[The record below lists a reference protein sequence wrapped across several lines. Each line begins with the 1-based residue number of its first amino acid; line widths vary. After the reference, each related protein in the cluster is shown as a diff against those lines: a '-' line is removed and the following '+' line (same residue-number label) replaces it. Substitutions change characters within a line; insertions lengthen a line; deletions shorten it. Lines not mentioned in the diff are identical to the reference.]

1 MGRAK
6 NPAAVVDAEGRVH
19 GTRGLRVID
28 ALIFPQATS
37 LLINP
42 TTLMMA
48 ERIAKFIRRE

>member
-19 GTRGLRVID
+19 GTRDLRVMD
-28 ALIFPQATS
+28 ASTSPQAIS
-37 LLINP
+37 VPVDP

-48 ERIAKFIRRE
+48 ERIARLM